1 MRSRKYLRVAI
12 VIAFLWSG
20 QSCLGTG
27 LPALRIFELVNQ
39 SDVVV
44 VADVGELKPIGPAGV
59 MFGDTALLGERY
71 RIEGLALYRL
81 VGSCPDEF
89 SVEFVLPNASTSY
102 RSVKTGTRLLFLK
115 KSGTTYNPTSLYFP
129 DFPAVRSEPAE
140 FQGLEG
146 AELVFAELGAAI
158 ASSAASPEYKWEVL
172 RQSFAIPASN
182 KLFLNDL
189 LVGLQN
195 TSDPDLHHRIQAELI
210 SRNDLSQLP
219 DVSGVLLSDTLSETQ
234 KDLLLFTIG
243 RDLKSERA
251 LPALVRLLQSS
262 DPKVRVASTQ
272 ALWHTASPSSIS
284 IAALAQALNDK
295 NPEVRY
301 YAIRG
306 LADATGE
313 QQWGPGPAEYEAH
326 EAKYRQ
332 HWLEWTT
339 RNSAI
344 RTNK

>member
-146 AELVFAELGAAI
+146 AE
-158 ASSAASPEYKWEVL
+158 
-172 RQSFAIPASN
+172 FAIPASN

-284 IAALAQALNDK
+284 IAALTQALSDE

>member
-1 MRSRKYLRVAI
+1 
-12 VIAFLWSG
+12 
-20 QSCLGTG
+20 
-27 LPALRIFELVNQ
+27 
-39 SDVVV
+39 
-44 VADVGELKPIGPAGV
+44 
-59 MFGDTALLGERY
+59 
-71 RIEGLALYRL
+71 
-81 VGSCPDEF
+81 
-89 SVEFVLPNASTSY
+89 
-102 RSVKTGTRLLFLK
+102 
-115 KSGTTYNPTSLYFP
+115 
-129 DFPAVRSEPAE
+129 VRSEPAE

-146 AELVFAELGAAI
+146 AELVFAELGAVI

-172 RQSFAIPASN
+172 RQSFAIPANN

-189 LVGLQN
+189 LVALQN
-195 TSDPDLHHRIQAELI
+195 TSDPDLHRRIQAELI

-243 RDLKSERA
+243 RNLKSERA

-284 IAALAQALNDK
+284 IAALTQALNDE

-313 QQWGPGPAEYEAH
+313 QQWVRVRQNTRHTRPNTDNIGWNGRVEIQQFEQTSRAH
-326 EAKYRQ
+326 IWPRQ
-332 HWLEWTT
+332 PTSGHAT
-339 RNSAI
+339 
-344 RTNK
+344 